1 MIEMSFQYFLELL
14 GTFVFAISGA
24 LAIKGMDKDWLSA
37 GFTGFITAIGGGTLR
52 DILLDRYPLVWISDI
67 TIVYVVLG
75 GVVCTY
81 FFSETLGK
89 LRKTLFLFD
98 TLGISLFAIV
108 GTEVALEEGVR
119 PEIAAVM
126 GMLTAVMGGV
136 IRDTLTNETP
146 IILQRGMYASA
157 CLIGGLLYVVMD
169 YFSISRNVNFVVCIS
184 LIIVI
189 RILAVRYRW
198 AVPSFDTPD
207 RRNP

>member
-1 MIEMSFQYFLELL
+1 MNFQYFLELL

-67 TIVYVVLG
+67 TILYVVLG
-75 GVVCTY
+75 GVVFTY
-81 FFSETLGK
+81 FFAKTLAK

-119 PEIAAVM
+119 REIAAVM

-136 IRDTLTNETP
+136 IRDTLTKETP

-157 CLIGGLLYVVMD
+157 CLIGGALYVLMD
-169 YFSISRNVNFVVCIS
+169 YFKIDRNINFVVCIG
-184 LIIVI
+184 III
-189 RILAVRYRW
+189 LLRILAVRYHW
-198 AVPSFDTPD
+198 VVPSFDN
-207 RRNP
+207 RERSSE

>member
-1 MIEMSFQYFLELL
+1 MTFQYFLELL

-52 DILLDRYPLVWISDI
+52 DILLNRYPLVWIADI
-67 TIVYVVLG
+67 NIIYVVLTG
-75 GVVCTY
+75 IVFTY
-81 FFSETLGK
+81 FFSTTLGK

-108 GTEVALEEGVR
+108 GTEVALEANVR
-119 PEIAAVM
+119 REIAAVM

-157 CLIGGLLYVVMD
+157 CLIGGGIYVVLD
-169 YFSISRNVNFVVCIS
+169 YFEIGRNLNFVLCI
-184 LIIVI
+184 LVIIVL
-189 RILAVRYRW
+189 RILAVTYHW
-198 AVPSFDTPD
+198 VVPSYDNERD
-207 RRNP
+207 KNR

>member
-1 MIEMSFQYFLELL
+1 MNFQYFLELL

-52 DILLDRYPLVWISDI
+52 DILLDRYPLVWIADI
-67 TIVYVVLG
+67 NILYVVLTG
-75 GVVCTY
+75 IVFTY
-81 FFSETLGK
+81 FFSTTLGK

-108 GTEVALEEGVR
+108 GTEVALEAGVR
-119 PEIAAVM
+119 GEIAAVM

-146 IILQRGMYASA
+146 IILQRGMYAS
-157 CLIGGLLYVVMD
+157 LIGGFLYVALD
-169 YFSISRNVNFVVCIS
+169 YFSIDRNLSFIVAIS
-184 LIIVI
+184 VIIVI
-189 RILAVRYRW
+189 RILAVTYKW
-198 AVPSFDTPD
+198 EVPSFDNLSD
-207 RRNP
+207 KNQ

>member
-1 MIEMSFQYFLELL
+1 MNFQYFLELL

-67 TIVYVVLG
+67 NILYVVLV
-75 GVVCTY
+75 GVVFTY
-81 FFSETLGK
+81 FFSTTLGK

-108 GTEVALEEGVR
+108 GTEVALEAEVR
-119 PEIAAVM
+119 GEIAAVM

-146 IILQRGMYASA
+146 IIMQRGMYASA
-157 CLIGGLLYVVMD
+157 CLIGGFLYVGLD
-169 YFSISRNVNFVVCIS
+169 YFAIDRNLNFILCIS
-184 LIIVI
+184 IIIVL
-189 RILAVRYRW
+189 RILAVTYHW
-198 AVPSFDTPD
+198 AVPSFD
-207 RRNP
+207 NSAEKNQ